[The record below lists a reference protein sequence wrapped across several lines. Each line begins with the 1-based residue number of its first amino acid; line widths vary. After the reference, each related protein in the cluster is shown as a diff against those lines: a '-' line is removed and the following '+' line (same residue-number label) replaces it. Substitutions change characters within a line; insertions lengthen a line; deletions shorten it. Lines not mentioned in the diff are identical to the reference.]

1 MIRVRRSPK
10 APATFRTLY
19 HESPSSSSFGGQ
31 YGLFLIR
38 QSGLWAERWRDLHS
52 GQRPIPPPP
61 PVDLVRETVIV
72 LAVGTRPVLGFE
84 VTVEDVT
91 VRDETLV
98 VTTTETR
105 IVGGGYDAICSPVHV
120 VAAQVD
126 PQSFDK
132 MLLNL
137 LIKAAGN

>member
-1 MIRVRRSPK
+1 VRAAPFADKADDSVQWQCSAAWPGGSKLIRVRRSPK

-19 HESPSSSSFGGQ
+19 HESPSKSSFGGQ

-52 GQRPIPPPP
+52 GQQPIPPPP

-72 LAVGTRPVLGFE
+72 LALGTRPVLGFE
-84 VTVEDVT
+84 VTVE
-91 VRDETLV
+91 
-98 VTTTETR
+98 
-105 IVGGGYDAICSPVHV
+105 
-120 VAAQVD
+120 AAQVD

-137 LIKAAGN
+137 LIKAAAD